1 MHSLCKQI
9 KESGLLGPNCRA
21 ISLIKGIDA
30 KEGGISLLSETI
42 KRELH
47 CDVSVL
53 MGANIADEV
62 AKEKFC
68 ETTIG
73 YSSLAA
79 GEMWKTVFNTPLFR
93 VSIVDDVPGVE
104 ICGALKNVVA
114 IAAGIIDG
122 LK

>member
-1 MHSLCKQI
+1 MS
-9 KESGLLGPNCRA
+9 
-21 ISLIKGIDA
+21 D
-30 KEGGISLLSETI
+30 TI
-42 KRELH
+42 KKELN

-73 YSSLAA
+73 YNTLAS
-79 GEMWKTVFNTPLFR
+79 GQMWKTVFDTPLFR
-93 VSIVDDVPGVE
+93 VNIVDDVPGVE

-114 IAAGIIDG
+114 IAAGIVDG
-122 LK
+122 LKYCHLSSKINLY